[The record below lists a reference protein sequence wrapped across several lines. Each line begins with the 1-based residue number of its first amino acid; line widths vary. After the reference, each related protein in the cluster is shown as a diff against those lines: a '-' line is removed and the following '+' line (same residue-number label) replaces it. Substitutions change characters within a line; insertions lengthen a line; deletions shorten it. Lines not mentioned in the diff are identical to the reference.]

1 MWERYHCEQRKTIG
15 GSYIILCGPLNLSR
29 VLVPHHNHNNVL
41 RAPTRTP
48 SPQKESSF
56 LAMSRWLFQIVV
68 RCSCCDEVVAHNL
81 YPLSQSLP
89 GWLAV
94 CLCIYLPTKY
104 LLLAHEGEA
113 VVHSKRW
120 DAMGS
125 RFPRF
130 GTIRCTHAGN
140 AALKSLHCKNR
151 NKLRRRGRGSWSF
164 RMETD
169 GCRRP
174 SVIMCYGNGNLWSL
188 DMGDNRTPRN
198 GPTPTAA
205 WPLFC
210 TTHGGVQR
218 SPPKCNPGTTD
229 GTWRDAGG
237 GVAGC

>member
-1 MWERYHCEQRKTIG
+1 MKLWSTI
-15 GSYIILCGPLNLSR
+15 YTLCPR
-29 VLVPHHNHNNVL
+29 VC
-41 RAPTRTP
+41 
-48 SPQKESSF
+48 
-56 LAMSRWLFQIVV
+56 LAGWLFV
-68 RCSCCDEVVAHNL
+68 SA
-81 YPLSQSLP
+81 S
-89 GWLAV
+89 
-94 CLCIYLPTKY
+94 IYLQSICSLQGARP
-104 LLLAHEGEA
+104 HEGEA

-140 AALKSLHCKNR
+140 ATLKSLHCKNR
-151 NKLRRRGRGSWSF
+151 NNLRRRGRGSWSC

-218 SPPKCNPGTTD
+218 SPPKWNPGTTD
-229 GTWRDAGG
+229 GT
-237 GVAGC
+237 